1 MHLSLT
7 RRTFLHFT
15 GYGAFGAATGAAASA
30 VVPAPSHASSAAT
43 TELTPDQALAL
54 LKEGN
59 RAFSEGRPTRPAQ
72 DRARRQEIARG
83 QAPFAVLV
91 TCSDSRVAPELL
103 FDRGLGELFIVRN
116 AGNTIDT
123 VAMGSI
129 EYAVAHLGVPLIVVL
144 GHERCGAVQAAIEVV
159 KHNADLPGSI
169 GQMVEP
175 IIPAVL
181 KSQDEPGDPVDNA
194 VRENVRRTVTHLRTS
209 AEPMLLQPQQAGKLR
224 VVGASYDLDNGA
236 VDFFLET

>member
-1 MHLSLT
+1 MHSSLT